1 MAQRLRVQATL
12 DQPEYLKRLGLVWL
26 VFFSVLGIPIAA
38 QTFDPMEQ
46 VWPSSACCWP
56 AAVRWQ
62 APSHPACPAQPI
74 QFFLSSTMGA
84 LFVVVVAITRI
95 WLGWAY
101 VGNRLL
107 SAAVDYEESGW
118 CAALSAVSGT

>member
-1 MAQRLRVQATL
+1 MS
-12 DQPEYLKRLGLVWL
+12 
-26 VFFSVLGIPIAA
+26 SV
-38 QTFDPMEQ
+38 
-46 VWPSSACCWP
+46 V
-56 AAVRWQ
+56 
-62 APSHPACPAQPI
+62 QPI

-84 LFVVVVAITRI
+84 LLVVVVATTRI

-118 CAALSAVSGT
+118 CVSWASSS